1 MELIPVESSN
11 VRSIG
16 YAAEYRLLR
25 IVFKDCD
32 DDPAYDSV
40 YDYPDV
46 SPEMHTALMGA
57 PSKGWFVREYL
68 AERGFRCGVAPFVK
82 SDDEDRN
89 SKSSDGGP
97 TRLQTYDPD
106 DCCPIAK
113 AIESGRLDNTD
124 SWTCPKCGMEWRAGY
139 GVEWRDETGHRPIK
153 HWSPKPV
160 IVIF

>member
-1 MELIPVESSN
+1 MELIPVDSSN

-25 IVFKDCD
+25 VVFRD
-32 DDPAYDSV
+32 DSQ

-46 SPEMHTALMGA
+46 SPEQHQALMA
-57 PSKGWFVREYL
+57 SESKGRFIRDHL
-68 AERGFRCGVAPFVK
+68 AKRGFRCGVAPFVT
-82 SDDEDRN
+82 SGDAAATSQTASADPHARTGDAG
-89 SKSSDGGP
+89 S
-97 TRLQTYDPD
+97 RLQTYEPD

-113 AIESGRLDNTD
+113 AIESGRLDAAD
-124 SWTCPKCGMEWRAGY
+124 SWMCPKCGMEWRA
-139 GVEWRDETGHRPIK
+139 ETGEAIK

>member
-1 MELIPVESSN
+1 MELIPVDSSN

-25 IVFKDCD
+25 VVFRD
-32 DDPAYDSV
+32 DSQ

-46 SPEMHTALMGA
+46 SSEMHTALMGSE
-57 PSKGWFVREYL
+57 SKGRFIRDHL
-68 AERGFRCGVAPFVK
+68 AKRGFRCGVAPFV
-82 SDDEDRN
+82 RN
-89 SKSSDGGP
+89 GDAGATPKTASADPLYG
-97 TRLQTYDPD
+97 RLQTYEPD

-113 AIESGRLDNTD
+113 AIESGRLDDQD
-124 SWTCPKCGMEWRAGY
+124 SWTCPKCGIEWRAGY
-139 GVEWRDETGHRPIK
+139 GVEFRDETGHQPIK